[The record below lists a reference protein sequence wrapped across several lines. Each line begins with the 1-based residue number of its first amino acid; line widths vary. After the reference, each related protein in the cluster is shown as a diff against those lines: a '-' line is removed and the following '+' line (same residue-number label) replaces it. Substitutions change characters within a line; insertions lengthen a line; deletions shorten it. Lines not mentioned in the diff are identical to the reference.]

1 MLAETGSVRLKRC
14 RYGLMLYHATDVYIG
29 RSLDL
34 YGEFSEGEVALFRQI
49 VKPGSTVL
57 DIGANIGAHTVFL
70 ARATGPAGRVLAFE
84 PQRIVFQMLCAN
96 VALNDLWNVHTYHAA
111 VGREAGTTALPSIDY
126 GAPGNFGGISVDPGG
141 AGEPVKM
148 LSIDELDLGAC
159 DTIKLD
165 VEGFE
170 TEALSGAARTIRR
183 LRPALYVEND
193 RKAKSP
199 GLIAMLLDLG
209 YRLYW
214 HLPPLFNADNHAGVA
229 ENVFGTIVSSN
240 MLCLPKEKQQR
251 VVDLREV
258 TSPDDWPKFMPG
270 T

>member
-1 MLAETGSVRLKRC
+1 
-14 RYGLMLYHATDVYIG
+14 MLYHVTDVYIG

-34 YGEFSEGEVALFRQI
+34 YGEFSDGEVALFRQI

-70 ARATGPAGRVLAFE
+70 ARATGPTGRVLAFE

-96 VALNDLWNVHTYHAA
+96 VALNDFQNVHTHHAA
-111 VGREAGTTALPSIDY
+111 VGRETGSTTMPKIDY
-126 GAPGNFGGISVDPGG
+126 GAPGNFGGVSIDPSG
-141 AGEPVKM
+141 AGERVEM
-148 LSIDELDLGAC
+148 LTVDELDLGAC

-170 TEALSGAARTIRR
+170 TEALLGATQTIRR

-199 GLIAMLLDLG
+199 GLIATLLEFG

-229 ENVFGTIVSSN
+229 ENVFGIIVSSN
-240 MLCLPKEKQQR
+240 MLCLPKEKEQK

-258 TSPDDWPKFMPG
+258 ASSDDWPNFVSG
-270 T
+270 N